1 MFGFAGINIVLDEAH
16 IANIVVKK
24 SSRKIGVGS
33 KLLEKLIL
41 KAKSCTNSI
50 TLEVN
55 EKNLSAISLYQ
66 KYGFQTLG
74 KRKNYYNNTYD
85 AYIMTKYFN

>member
-1 MFGFAGINIVLDEAH
+1 MNIVLDEAH
-16 IANIVVKK
+16 IANIAVKK
-24 SSRKIGVGS
+24 TLRKNGIGS
-33 KLLEKLIL
+33 KLLENLIAE
-41 KAKSCTNSI
+41 AKKYTSSI

-55 EKNLSAISLYQ
+55 EKNLPAISLYQ

-74 KRKNYYNNTYD
+74 KRKKYYNNTHD